1 MDQDPLAVLAN
12 GDGDRLHR
20 GLAVGR
26 PVARVDVEV
35 TRPEAARAVVA
46 MGGAGRGERD
56 VEPAV
61 DAAEGFSTTVVAALT
76 LGSRQ
81 LDSISGGQDRPS
93 DRSTSRSGHGTT
105 VPPGTVHA
113 RGNGGSYERADLRR
127 RDATTAALMLSD
139 MSSSSLPARR
149 SGCCGPCVLR
159 TVAEHDRGHP
169 SPSRGDWARVWRA
182 ENLAAES
189 PEDWYGGNS
198 APRPPVHGSSR
209 RIHARPL
216 ARRSSPSA

>member
-61 DAAEGFSTTVVAALT
+61 DAAEGFSAAVVATLT

-127 RDATTAALMLSD
+127 RDATTVALMLSD
-139 MSSSSLPARR
+139 MSSSSPPGAPVRLLRALR
-149 SGCCGPCVLR
+149 S
-159 TVAEHDRGHP
+159 ANRG
-169 SPSRGDWARVWRA
+169 GA
-182 ENLAAES
+182 
-189 PEDWYGGNS
+189 
-198 APRPPVHGSSR
+198 
-209 RIHARPL
+209 
-216 ARRSSPSA
+216 